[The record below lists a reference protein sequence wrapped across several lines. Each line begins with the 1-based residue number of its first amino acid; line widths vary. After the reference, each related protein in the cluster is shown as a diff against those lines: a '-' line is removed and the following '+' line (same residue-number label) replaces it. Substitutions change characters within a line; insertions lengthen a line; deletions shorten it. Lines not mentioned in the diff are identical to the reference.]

1 MDPKKKFFLFHQSQ
15 SFCSVPWNY
24 FKIDADGTIR
34 TCVQGREI
42 LGNINNQDINEIL
55 DNPILRRIRQD
66 LYHDKIP
73 QNCTKCRALD
83 QTGSS
88 YSYLRSMYNDWFKSS
103 DVDYSD
109 FDSFHLSG
117 LDLHWSSTCNLK
129 CVTCW
134 SKQSSAI
141 AKELR
146 LPILHLPSD
155 RAQQLINW
163 AVEQQHQ
170 LKEIYFSGGEPT
182 LIRHNIGFLER
193 LQPRSDLL
201 IRVNT
206 NMAFDMDN
214 RFINLLSK
222 FPNVL
227 YTLSA
232 DAMSE
237 RFDYIRQG
245 ASWSKFLQ
253 NLDFLR
259 KRHDHFRINS
269 VFFVASAF
277 TLIDTQQF
285 FRENY
290 GFEDFTINQCGME
303 QDQLLCRNLPDQ
315 LKKDILARFQAVIRD
330 TGLDQNLRGQ
340 IQNCMIELENDPNTH
355 DYRAYF
361 DHIDQRRGTN
371 WRNIFRELA

>member
-24 FKIDADGTIR
+24 LKVDADGSVR
-34 TCVQGREI
+34 TCVQGQEI
-42 LGNINNQDINEIL
+42 LGNINRQGINEIL
-55 DNPILRRIRQD
+55 HNPILRSIRQD
-66 LYHDKIP
+66 LYNDEIP
-73 QNCTKCRALD
+73 HNCTQCRALD
-83 QTGSS
+83 QIGSS
-88 YSYLRSMYNDWFKSS
+88 YSYLRSMYNNWFKFS

-141 AKELR
+141 AQEMR

-155 RAQQLINW
+155 RAQHLIDW
-163 AVEQQHQ
+163 ALQQQHQ

-182 LIRHNIGFLER
+182 LIRHNIQLLER
-193 LQPRSDLL
+193 LDPRADLL

-206 NMAFDMDN
+206 NMAFDVEN
-214 RFINLLSK
+214 KFINLLSK

-227 YTLSA
+227 FTLSA
-232 DAMSE
+232 DAMTD

-245 ASWSKFLQ
+245 ASWSRFLQ

-259 KRHDHFRINS
+259 ERHHQFRINS
-269 VFFVASAF
+269 VFFVASAL

-290 GFEDFTINQCGME
+290 GIVDFTINQCGM
-303 QDQLLCRNLPDQ
+303 QQHQLLCRNLPEH
-315 LKKDILARFQAVIRD
+315 LKKSILAGFQTLIKN
-330 TGLDQNLRGQ
+330 TGQDRNLSGQ
-340 IQNCMIELENDPNTH
+340 IRNCISELQKDPNTQ
-355 DYRAYF
+355 DYRTYF
-361 DHIDQRRGTN
+361 DDIDRRRGTN
-371 WRNIFRELA
+371 WRNTFKELV